1 MKINPMQSV
10 QQAYRKL
17 QETQDRQQQS
27 QTKRSDQV
35 EISSEAKEMARAKE
49 LSAERQERV
58 NEVKDQIDK
67 GTYKVNHEEVAKKFY
82 EFWDR

>member
-10 QQAYRKL
+10 QAYQKL
-17 QETQDRQQQS
+17 QETQSRQKQD

-35 EISSEAKEMARAKE
+35 EISSEAKEMAK
-49 LSAERQERV
+49 SKGISTERQERV
-58 NEVKDQIDK
+58 NEVKGQIEK
-67 GTYKVNHEEVAKKFY
+67 GTYKVNHQEVAQKFY

>member
-10 QQAYRKL
+10 QAYRKL
-17 QETQDRQQQS
+17 QETQDRQQQD

-35 EISSEAKEMARAKE
+35 EISSEAKQMAKSKE
-49 LSAERQERV
+49 ISAERQERI
-58 NEVKDQIDK
+58 NEVKSQIEE
-67 GTYKVNHEEVAKKFY
+67 GTYKVNHQEVAKKFY

>member
-10 QQAYRKL
+10 QAYRKL

-27 QTKRSDQV
+27 QAKRSDQV
-35 EISSEAKEMARAKE
+35 EISAEAKEMAKSKE
-49 LSAERQERV
+49 ISAERQERV
-58 NEVKDQIDK
+58 NDVKVQIEK
-67 GTYKVNHEEVAKKFY
+67 GTYKVNHQEVAKKFY